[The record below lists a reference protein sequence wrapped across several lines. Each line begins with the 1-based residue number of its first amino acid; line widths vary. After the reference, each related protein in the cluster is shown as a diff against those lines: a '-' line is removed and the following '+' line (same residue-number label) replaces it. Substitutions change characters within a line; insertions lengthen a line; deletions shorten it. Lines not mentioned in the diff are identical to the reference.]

1 MDYHAL
7 EKMTVVALRDEAKKH
22 GMKATPG
29 MKKEEL
35 VSFLTETLGIEVPR
49 TTDKKKKTHVEM
61 SKASVKK
68 KIVEV
73 KEAKAAA
80 RSKNDAKVVA
90 LNRRRLHRLK
100 RRMRSAA

>member
-22 GMKATPG
+22 GAKATTG

-35 VSFLTETLGIEVPR
+35 VGFLAETLGIVVPR

-61 SKASVKK
+61 NKASIKK
-68 KIVEV
+68 KIAEL
-73 KEAKAAA
+73 KEARAAA

-90 LNRRRLHRLK
+90 LTRRRLHRLK